1 MLGRQLALD
10 HVSDEEGRCRITE
23 LSSVVTKTLYTCLLT
38 VVPGFDVKYPD
49 DQSPATLLNYYA
61 QYRPVIRTSGTTHA
75 GEDETGTRSILLY

>member
-1 MLGRQLALD
+1 
-10 HVSDEEGRCRITE
+10 
-23 LSSVVTKTLYTCLLT
+23 

-75 GEDETGTRSILLY
+75 AEDETGTRSKLLY